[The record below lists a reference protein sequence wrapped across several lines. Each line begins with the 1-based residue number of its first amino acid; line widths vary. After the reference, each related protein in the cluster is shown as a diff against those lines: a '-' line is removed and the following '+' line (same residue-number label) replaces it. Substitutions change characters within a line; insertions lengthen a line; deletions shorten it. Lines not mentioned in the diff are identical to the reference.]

1 MTKTRV
7 LMLTWEYPP
16 RKVGGLSVHVLNL
29 CRGLTQLGVDVEVFT
44 CSFPRQPKVE
54 HPATGLVI
62 HRVDVYNFPSPDF
75 LSWTVGM
82 NHSMLS
88 EIVSMP
94 NLHDYDLIHAHDWM
108 VLPTAIS
115 LKNLLGVPTVYS
127 VHSTEYGRRRGIHT
141 DFQRT
146 IYETEGW
153 GTYEASRIIVC
164 SNYMKDHISWLFRVP
179 QDKVR
184 VIPNGVELPQKT
196 DRPGLEFRR
205 KYAKDEEKIVL
216 FVGRI
221 VEEKGLNVLIGA
233 MPLLIRSGVQAK
245 LLVVGDGY
253 ASDRMKK
260 IAWDIGAYDKV
271 FFTGYVDDLTLD
283 KIFGIADAQA
293 VPSLYEPFGMV
304 ALEGMVKGV
313 PIVVSD
319 TGGLS
324 EIVEHER
331 TGLKVPPDNSVE
343 LSSALRRLLV
353 EDQLRKT
360 LTSNAM
366 AEIPSRFSWPAVC
379 ERTKKTYEE
388 LLIK

>member
-1 MTKTRV
+1 MKSRV

-16 RKVGGLSVHVLNL
+16 RKIGGLSVHVLNL
-29 CRGLTQLGVDVEVFT
+29 SRGLAQLGVEVEVFT
-44 CSFPRQPKVE
+44 CSFPGQPEVE
-54 HPATGLVI
+54 HVTENLTI
-62 HRVDVYNFPSPDF
+62 HRIDVYNFPSPDF

-88 EIVSMP
+88 EIVSLP
-94 NLHDYDLIHAHDWM
+94 SLREYDLIHAHDWM

-115 LKNLLGVPTVYS
+115 LRNLFGAPVVYS
-127 VHSTEYGRRRGIHT
+127 VHSTEYGRRRGVHT

-153 GTYEASRIIVC
+153 GTYESSGIIVC
-164 SNYMKDHISWLFRVP
+164 SNYMKDHIGWLFRVP

-184 VIPNGVELPQKT
+184 VIPNGVEPPEKRE
-196 DRPGLEFRR
+196 RPGLDFRR
-205 KYAKDEEKIVL
+205 RYAKDDEKIVL

-233 MPLLIRSGVQAK
+233 MPLLIKSGVQAK

-260 IAWDIGAYDKV
+260 VAWDIGVYDKV
-271 FFTGYVDDLTLD
+271 FFTGYVDDLMLD
-283 KIFGIADAQA
+283 RLFGIADAQA

-304 ALEGMVKGV
+304 ALEGMVRGV

-331 TGLKVPPDNSVE
+331 TGLKVPPDNSLE

-353 EDQLRKT
+353 ENQLSET
-360 LTSNAM
+360 LTRNAM
-366 AEIPSRFSWPAVC
+366 AEIPNRFSWSSVC